1 MIRLPSGYVPSGEG
15 LLFRVSG
22 EQLSGAA
29 AAVVFAEEEA
39 LSDCSGLS
47 KIHGGMFAA
56 SLVNELT
63 GVKGVKAT
71 INLPLG
77 WQSRQAM
84 ELYEETGECQTEF
97 VMNSRPGSD
106 VPDEPWIPNQRHQN
120 GTKGRLADSRP
131 LNFSVKT
138 ETTDKERG
146 VHFQAGED
154 DVSNEQFLRHCAFPY
169 YTDSYETFPLRA
181 FSGYE
186 LPAGPSSRDK
196 APERLSPDGKCSR
209 LPGAIS
215 SAGLLRLGSEHSL
228 GDVRLLFPT
237 QRICQVCGEQ
247 ASGCHYGALTCGS
260 CKVFFKRAA
269 TGKQKYLCASRN
281 DCTIDKLR
289 RRNCPSCRLKR
300 CFESGM
306 SLGGQKLKRVEQA
319 EPAKN
324 EPGQAVAVRPVSP
337 KPALQTHHGLLN
349 ILELIEPAVVN
360 AGHDQ
365 AQPDS
370 ADSLLTSLNELG
382 ERQLVTI
389 VKWAK
394 GMPGF
399 QKLHLDDQMTVI
411 QYSWMGIMVFAL
423 GWRSFKNVKARML
436 YFAPDLVFNDQRMQ
450 VSSMYEHC
458 VRMRHLSESLSNLQ
472 VTQEEFL
479 CMKALLLFSII
490 PAGGLKNQRCFDELR
505 MTYINELDRLVT
517 HTSHGNHAERL
528 FQLTQLLDYLHP
540 IVKKLHQFTYDLFVQ
555 AQSLSVKVNF
565 PDMIS
570 HIISVHVPRILTG
583 IARPILFHK

>member
-1 MIRLPSGYVPSGEG
+1 M
-15 LLFRVSG
+15 F
-22 EQLSGAA
+22 
-29 AAVVFAEEEA
+29 EA
-39 LSDCSGLS
+39 NR
-47 KIHGGMFAA
+47 
-56 SLVNELT
+56 VNELT
-63 GVKGVKAT
+63 DERGVKAT
-71 INLPLG
+71 TDLTLD
-77 WQSRQAM
+77 WQSRRSM
-84 ELYEETGECQTEF
+84 ELCGTASECQTEL
-97 VMNSRPGSD
+97 VVNSHSGLG
-106 VPDEPWIPNQRHQN
+106 VVGEPWIQQKKLDR
-120 GTKGRLADSRP
+120 GTKGSLDEANTVP
-131 LNFSVKT
+131 NNFSVKT
-138 ETTDKERG
+138 EAKHKERSVYLQASDSEG
-146 VHFQAGED
+146 HFSRQ
-154 DVSNEQFLRHCAFPY
+154 CAFPY
-169 YTDSYETFPLRA
+169 YTHSYEA
-181 FSGYE
+181 FQLHAISGYE
-186 LPAGPSSRDK
+186 LPGGPSSLDK
-196 APERLSPDGKCSR
+196 VPEHLYPGGKCTR
-209 LPGAIS
+209 LRSAIS
-215 SAGLLRLGSEHSL
+215 SAGLLQTCKIQPLGFKHGL
-228 GDVRLLFPT
+228 GDVRLLFPG

-300 CFESGM
+300 CLESGM
-306 SLGGQKLKRVEQA
+306 SLGGQKLKRIEQA

-324 EPGQAVAVRPVSP
+324 EPSHMPAIAIKPVSP
-337 KPALQTHHGLLN
+337 KPALQTQHELLN
-349 ILELIEPAVVN
+349 ILERIEPAVVN

-382 ERQLVTI
+382 ERQLVTV

-394 GMPGF
+394 GIPGF
-399 QKLHLDDQMTVI
+399 QNLHLDDQMSAI

-423 GWRSFKNVKARML
+423 GWRSFKNFKARML

-458 VRMRHLSESLSNLQ
+458 VRMCRLSESMGKLQ

-490 PAGGLKNQRCFDELR
+490 PEEGLKNQRCFDELR
-505 MTYINELDRLVT
+505 TTYINELDRLVT
-517 HTSHGNHAERL
+517 HTSQSNHAERL

-555 AQSLSVKVNF
+555 SQSLSVKVNF

-583 IARPILFHK
+583 TARPILFHK

>member
-1 MIRLPSGYVPSGEG
+1 MERY
-15 LLFRVSG
+15 
-22 EQLSGAA
+22 
-29 AAVVFAEEEA
+29 
-39 LSDCSGLS
+39 D
-47 KIHGGMFAA
+47 AA
-56 SLVNELT
+56 S
-63 GVKGVKAT
+63 
-71 INLPLG
+71 
-77 WQSRQAM
+77 QR
-84 ELYEETGECQTEF
+84 QTEF
-97 VMNSRPGSD
+97 VM
-106 VPDEPWIPNQRHQN
+106 PDSGVLDELWIPDQRLQS
-120 GTKGRLADSRP
+120 GTKGTLADQRTAP
-131 LNFSVKT
+131 LHFSVKT
-138 ETTDKERG
+138 ETTERG
-146 VHFQAGED
+146 FHIQAAGHVPYD
-154 DVSNEQFLRHCAFPY
+154 QFPRHCAFPCH
-169 YTDSYETFPLRA
+169 TDPFPLSA
-181 FSGYE
+181 VSGCGT
-186 LPAGPSSRDK
+186 PACPSSPDEE
-196 APERLSPDGKCSR
+196 PEHLRPEGRCTR
-209 LPGAIS
+209 LPGAMS
-215 SAGLLRLGSEHSL
+215 TAGLLRACKIQSLGSEERL
-228 GDVRLLFPT
+228 ADLRLLFPA

-269 TGKQKYLCASRN
+269 TGRQKYLCASRN

-300 CFESGM
+300 CLESGM
-306 SLGGQKLKRVEQA
+306 SLGGQKLKRVKQL
-319 EPAKN
+319 KN
-324 EPGQAVAVRPVSP
+324 EPAQELAVAVRHVSP
-337 KPALQTHHGLLN
+337 KPALQTQHELLN
-349 ILELIEPAVVN
+349 ILEQIEPAVVN

-370 ADSLLTSLNELG
+370 ANLLLTSLNELG
-382 ERQLVTI
+382 ERQLVTV

-411 QYSWMGIMVFAL
+411 QYSWMVIMVFAL
-423 GWRSFKNVKARML
+423 GWRSYKNVKARML

-490 PAGGLKNQRCFDELR
+490 PADGLKNQSCFDELR
-505 MTYINELDRLVT
+505 TTYINELDRLVT

-570 HIISVHVPRILTG
+570 HIVSVHVPRILTG
-583 IARPILFHK
+583 MARPILFHR

>member
-1 MIRLPSGYVPSGEG
+1 MQQQRYCLQRWKSC
-15 LLFRVSG
+15 
-22 EQLSGAA
+22 LSHGCGSSA
-29 AAVVFAEEEA
+29 
-39 LSDCSGLS
+39 
-47 KIHGGMFAA
+47 IYGGMFEA
-56 SLVNELT
+56 SRGDELAGVS
-63 GVKGVKAT
+63 GVKT
-71 INLPLG
+71 INLSED
-77 WQSRQAM
+77 WQSRRSM
-84 ELYEETGECQTEF
+84 EKPCGTASECRSELAL
-97 VMNSRPGSD
+97 NSHPTLGG
-106 VPDEPWIPNQRHQN
+106 VEEPWIQQRQQQRLDRGAKGTLAEPNTIPN
-120 GTKGRLADSRP
+120 
-131 LNFSVKT
+131 NFSVKT
-138 ETTDKERG
+138 EEKHREDG
-146 VHFQAGED
+146 VHFQAGD
-154 DVSNEQFLRHCAFPY
+154 SQGHFSRHCAFPFYTHY
-169 YTDSYETFPLRA
+169 YEASFPLHTI
-181 FSGYE
+181 SGYE
-186 LPAGPSSRDK
+186 LPLGSPASLAEKVPEHLYPGGKFRSAVSS
-196 APERLSPDGKCSR
+196 P
-209 LPGAIS
+209 
-215 SAGLLRLGSEHSL
+215 GLLQTCRIPPPGFKHGL
-228 GDVRLLFPT
+228 GDVRLLFPS

-300 CFESGM
+300 CLESGM
-306 SLGGQKLKRVEQA
+306 SLGGQKQKRIEQA
-319 EPAKN
+319 EAAKS
-324 EPGQAVAVRPVSP
+324 EPVQMSATVISP
-337 KPALQTHHGLLN
+337 KPGLQTQHEMLS
-349 ILELIEPAVVN
+349 ILERIEPAVVN

-382 ERQLVTI
+382 ERQLVTV

-394 GMPGF
+394 GIPGF
-399 QKLHLDDQMTVI
+399 QKLHLDDQMAAI

-458 VRMRHLSESLSNLQ
+458 VRMCRLSESMGRLQ

-479 CMKALLLFSII
+479 CMKALLLFSIV
-490 PAGGLKNQRCFDELR
+490 PEEGLKNQRCFDELR
-505 MTYINELDRLVT
+505 TTYINELDRLVT
-517 HTSHGNHAERL
+517 HTSHSNHAERL

-555 AQSLSVKVNF
+555 SQSLSVKVNF

-583 IARPILFHK
+583 TARPILFHK